1 MSKIKALVVD
11 DSSFFRNRV
20 SDIINKDPDM
30 EVIDVAVDG
39 KDAVEKAIA
48 LKPDVITMD
57 VEMPVMDGITAV
69 REIMKK
75 APTAIFMFSSLTHEG
90 AKTTLDSL
98 EAGAIDFLPKKF
110 EDIAR
115 NKQEAVTELQQ
126 RIKSIVRQRPS
137 NIASK
142 PAPTPSAPVRAAAGG
157 SKNYKLVAIGTSTG
171 GPVALQTVLVDL
183 PKTFPHPII
192 LVQHMPEFFSAP
204 YVERLNTVCKIDIKL
219 AETGMELQKGVA
231 YFAPGGKQ
239 MVIEGTSTKPKIKI
253 TEGDSSLYYHP
264 CVDVTFQSVSP
275 IFKQDVLAIIL
286 TGMGSDGKIGCDDL
300 KGKGATI
307 WAQDQASSVVYGMP
321 QAVFSA
327 GIASESIALNAMAK
341 RILQEVGG

>member
-69 REIMKK
+69 KEIMKK

-98 EAGAIDFLPKKF
+98 QAGAIDFLPKKF

-115 NKQEAVTELQQ
+115 NKQEAITELQQ
-126 RIKSIVRQRPS
+126 RIKAIVRQRPGS
-137 NIASK
+137 AASK
-142 PAPTPSAPVRAAAGG
+142 LSAAPAPSAPPPRASTG
-157 SKNYKLVAIGTSTG
+157 SKKYKLVAIGTSTG
-171 GPVALQTVLVDL
+171 GPVALQTVLVDF

-204 YVERLNTVCKIDIKL
+204 YVDRLNQSCKIDVKL

-239 MVIEGTSTKPKIKI
+239 MLIEGTSTKPKIKI

-286 TGMGSDGKIGCDDL
+286 TGMGSDGKIGCEDL

-321 QAVFSA
+321 QAVASA
-327 GIASESIALNAMAK
+327 GF
-341 RILQEVGG
+341 LQNQSH

>member
-69 REIMKK
+69 KEIMKK

-98 EAGAIDFLPKKF
+98 QAGAIDFLPKKF

-115 NKQEAVTELQQ
+115 NKQEAITELQQ
-126 RIKSIVRQRPS
+126 RIKAIVRQRP
-137 NIASK
+137 
-142 PAPTPSAPVRAAAGG
+142 G
-157 SKNYKLVAIGTSTG
+157 SLLLLNYQQLLHLRRHHHVFRQAVKRYKLVAIGTSTG
-171 GPVALQTVLVDL
+171 GPVALQTILVDF

-192 LVQHMPEFFSAP
+192 LVQHMPEFF
-204 YVERLNTVCKIDIKL
+204 LHL
-219 AETGMELQKGVA
+219 M
-231 YFAPGGKQ
+231 
-239 MVIEGTSTKPKIKI
+239 
-253 TEGDSSLYYHP
+253 
-264 CVDVTFQSVSP
+264 
-275 IFKQDVLAIIL
+275 
-286 TGMGSDGKIGCDDL
+286 
-300 KGKGATI
+300 
-307 WAQDQASSVVYGMP
+307 
-321 QAVFSA
+321 
-327 GIASESIALNAMAK
+327 SI
-341 RILQEVGG
+341 V